1 MSFFL
6 VLLCLVIIIIIM
18 IVYVLIYAFLCAHLR
33 SNVENQI
40 LKAGFTSR
48 EIIIMENDDPGGVFE
63 FSPLSRGPWV
73 INVSHC
79 FKAAPKRNRVYF
91 H

>member
-6 VLLCLVIIIIIM
+6 VLLCLVIIIII
-18 IVYVLIYAFLCAHLR
+18 IVYVLIYAFLCARLR

-73 INVSHC
+73 INVSHS
-79 FKAAPKRNRVYF
+79 FKAAKKRNRVYF

>member
-6 VLLCLVIIIIIM
+6 VLLCLAIII
-18 IVYVLIYAFLCAHLR
+18 IVYVLIYAFLCVRLR
-33 SNVENQI
+33 SDVENQI
-40 LKAGFTSR
+40 LKAGFTSQ

-73 INVSHC
+73 INVSHGFSC
-79 FKAAPKRNRVYF
+79 AKK